1 MADERV
7 NYVDLVDRL
16 GGDLVTL
23 QSMKKDAK
31 GVSPGKYLV
40 VDFGGKE
47 ARLDPPLIS
56 AIDKAIKDAL
66 AEGSRG
72 GCNTDK

>member
-23 QSMKKDAK
+23 QSMKKTSLGK
-31 GVSPGKYLV
+31 SPGKYLV
-40 VDFGGKE
+40 IDFGGQE
-47 ARLDPPLIS
+47 VRVDPPLIA

-72 GCNTDK
+72 GCNADN